1 MDNVVFNQ
9 MISELLES
17 MDLYNVGLY
26 IGQEIKMEELPY
38 VVLSQK
44 WRFIVTSQRRDD
56 FSKFFF
62 SEQRSPHVYSQSKEI
77 QNLVFSSID
86 IPIVQ
91 LFGFE
96 SESNNNEDLLAK
108 MLIDTNASDIM
119 STIANK
125 LDTRSKFVVI
135 GYDPLNTDELAFSAF
150 SPRWYQ
156 IRGARTFFFNNGIV
170 NGFTSQM
177 IKIAESKNDF
187 WCELS
192 LADAL
197 ATVEVESNSS
207 FEREID
213 STKQLF
219 YKGNR
224 ATSIENTILLKC
236 QNFVQLLTDES
247 VNGIKPIGKIEQEK
261 YFELFLDNSSV
272 LPQWYGYS
280 SELNYYLERPF
291 EDTMY
296 KLIVNALNGK
306 ELAYNSE
313 NKRLPI
319 ILEGDPGT
327 SKSIT
332 LGAIAYKI
340 FKNRKNPVVFIKNEE
355 ISFNNEY
362 GREFDLL
369 NNLLSE
375 IERAPGP
382 DERIL
387 IIWDTAAYRNVED
400 IVGNLSRL
408 LDNLGRRF
416 VLVCTAYRGASR
428 EDVNHNLRC
437 ERKSN
442 IKRAWKLETEGAFSQ
457 IKIDERD
464 NSGHCV
470 YSDGRALFVATTRDL
485 SKSDKSELSEKVR
498 KYTDL
503 DENEKSLLCKRVENE
518 NDIFMCYFQLRYELR
533 ERLAE
538 GLSVEQRIIGH
549 YVKNQLNVMTKSK
562 VKEEKSVSPMV
573 QAMLK
578 AGIILEKETIDEI
591 ENEETKE
598 LEDKSDYDL
607 NSFNISIALFS
618 KYKLNVPY
626 RLALSMLFVNSDRTT
641 DSLYKDTQLLDFITT
656 SIPWIFYGPDTQDR
670 FIFRFRNSKEA
681 DIFLK
686 NNNID
691 GEKQIKYLM
700 DLFDVYLKEYY
711 FDDEIKIALINLARM
726 MGPNSE
732 YYNSETENIE
742 HRQIL
747 QNLNQV
753 IAKLSTMRNASKID
767 NFDVNFAQLEITFT
781 REYYGKLWEK
791 ILENK
796 NEENSYE
803 DTHLRLTK
811 LKEVLELAQVCI
823 NKLDGEQLAAD
834 STQKKY
840 IQDQINMFAYEIAYC
855 KIAMEELQKN
865 FDNLFDDKKMDIQTP
880 EYFQIYPFLV
890 RAVNSNPVNGFSY
903 NAMFKLFEHEYLKMN
918 NDEQKL
924 TILSEIRSYVE
935 EARTLDIV
943 NRGMNGRDEVQ
954 ENIVKIEGLAADY
967 PVDIDTI
974 ENGEEA
980 DSFISVFNDCLAK
993 NKACAIVFVCQQELD
1008 KYKLLHSNEYGE
1020 TDKLELSE
1028 DQIAICRKV
1037 YNFLSKEEYRS
1048 CVEQDVFAMYLKLR
1062 VAWLLFNKKPI
1073 NIGDKEAQ
1081 LTYISN
1087 EEQWQTIYD
1096 ICETYINCKAEN
1108 KKPIV
1113 FLIFALSIVQ
1123 TTGDYVT
1130 AYKAIANMDKTGN
1143 ASFASQARMRVP
1155 YIICEKSG
1163 EPRKYF
1169 GTLYNANSRIS
1180 GYLSVKGIPMQM
1192 GQKKGVRVFANNI
1205 GVRFLPEKNS
1215 PIADLEVGIGYTG
1228 FSAYTEKGRKNRGDI

>member
-26 IGQEIKMEELPY
+26 IGQGIQMEKLPS

-62 SEQRSPHVYSQSKEI
+62 SDQRTPHVYSQSKEI
-77 QNLVFSSID
+77 QNVVFSSID
-86 IPIVQ
+86 IPVIH

-96 SESNNNEDLLAK
+96 SEYNNNEDILEK

-119 STIANK
+119 SSIVAK

-135 GYDPLNTDELAFSAF
+135 GYDPANTDELSFSVF

-170 NGFTSQM
+170 NDFSSQM
-177 IKIAESKNDF
+177 IKIAEAKNDY

-192 LADAL
+192 LAEVL
-197 ATVEVESNSS
+197 VTVESDSNSS
-207 FEREID
+207 SEKEVD

-219 YKGNR
+219 YKGNK

-236 QNFVQLLTDES
+236 QNFLQLLTDES
-247 VNGIKPIGKIEQEK
+247 VNGIKPIGKIEQER
-261 YFELFLDNSSV
+261 YYELFLDNSSV
-272 LPQWYGYS
+272 SPQWYGYS
-280 SELNYYLERPF
+280 PELNYYLERPF
-291 EDTMY
+291 EGTLY

-306 ELAYNSE
+306 ELTYNSE

-332 LGAIAYKI
+332 LGAIAYKM

-375 IERAPGP
+375 IEKAPGP

-400 IVGNLSRL
+400 IAGNLSRL

-416 VLVCTAYRGASR
+416 VLVCTAYRGASS
-428 EDVNHNLRC
+428 EGVNCNPRS

-442 IKRAWKLETEGAFSQ
+442 IKKAWKLEIDGAFSQ
-457 IKIDERD
+457 IQIDERD

-485 SKSDKSELSEKVR
+485 TDTDKNKLSEKIR

-503 DENEKSLLCKRVENE
+503 DDNEKNILCERVNNE
-518 NDIFMCYFQLRYELR
+518 NDIFMYYFQLRYELR

-549 YVKNQLNVMTKSK
+549 YVKKQLSVMTKNK

-573 QAMLK
+573 LAMLK
-578 AGIILEKETIDEI
+578 AGIILEEDTIDEI
-591 ENEETKE
+591 ENEEVKE
-598 LEDKSDYDL
+598 LEDKSEYDL
-607 NSFNISIALFS
+607 DSFNISIALFS
-618 KYKLNVPY
+618 KYKLNIPY
-626 RLALSMLFVNSDRTT
+626 RLALSMLFVNSDRNS
-641 DSLYKDTQLLDFITT
+641 DSLYKDAQLLDFITT
-656 SIPWIFYGPDTQDR
+656 SIPWIFYGSDIQDR

-691 GEKQIKYLM
+691 GEKQIKCLIN
-700 DLFDVYLKEYY
+700 LFDVYLTDYY
-711 FDDEIKIALINLARM
+711 FDDEIKFALINLARM

-732 YYNSETENIE
+732 YYNSEVENYE

-753 IAKLSTMRNASKID
+753 IEKLSNMRSSAKAD
-767 NFDVNFAQLEITFT
+767 GFDVNFAQLEITFT

-791 ILENK
+791 ILEK
-796 NEENSYE
+796 REENAFE
-803 DTHLRLTK
+803 DTQLRLTK
-811 LKEVLELAQVCI
+811 LKAVLELAQVCI
-823 NKLDGEQLAAD
+823 NKLDGAQLVAD

-855 KIAMEELQKN
+855 KIAMEELKKK
-865 FDNLFDDKKMDIQTP
+865 FDSLSNDKEVDVQTP

-935 EARTLDIV
+935 EAKTLDIV

-954 ENIVKIEGLAADY
+954 ENIVKIEGMSADY

-974 ENGEEA
+974 ENGKDT
-980 DSFISVFNDCLAK
+980 DSFVSVFNDCLAK

-1008 KYKLLHSNEYGE
+1008 KYELLHSNEYGDTNRE
-1020 TDKLELSE
+1020 EITEE
-1028 DQIAICRKV
+1028 QIAICRKV
-1037 YNFLSKEEYRS
+1037 YNFLSKEEYKS

-1062 VAWLLFNKKPI
+1062 VAWLLFNRRPI

-1087 EEQWQTIYD
+1087 EQWHTIYN

-1113 FLIFALSIVQ
+1113 YLIFALAIVQ
-1123 TTGDYVT
+1123 TTGDYLA
-1130 AYKAIANMDKTGN
+1130 AYKTIASMDKTGN
-1143 ASFASQARMRVP
+1143 ATFASQARMRVP
-1155 YIICEKSG
+1155 YIICENPG

-1228 FSAYTEKGRKNRGDI
+1228 FSAYTETGRKNRGDIL